1 MKKQLLLLSMI
12 SLFTLASCGEKVN
25 SIDDG
30 NGNQVIVKIGDTNY
44 TANDLF
50 KEYSNTSSGASQYFS
65 AIYDVVI
72 NAVQPETMSIRKE
85 VSQEINKFYQDAESS
100 AKENN
105 TSTKA
110 EISKALES
118 KGVESVEELE
128 ELYLLQ
134 QKKTAYENKFYD
146 DNLNDSLLSEYINY
160 YAPYHVRHILVKTSS
175 GSSLYEGTI
184 SKDDATNLA
193 DVVSD
198 LARGNQSFGTIAQ
211 AHAANGDTE
220 SANTYGDV
228 GIMSTLTSF
237 VSEFKYSLYQYDAY
251 YNDSA
256 KTNVTAYNERQAT
269 RKVGN
274 TLVDGTSLVP
284 YATGSSEETLLK
296 DSVNYIDYKVFTDL
310 KKYASYTTDNLKNGY
325 KEEKYLPR
333 NIIFNQHLNNHAL
346 GVVTKGTTGP
356 NSNRFQYVKNLSK
369 STSEEDK
376 ILCDEAGRPILVT
389 RAGTGSGD
397 SGYQGIHFIIAQ
409 KSPFVQTGT
418 EDLLQELKAYYDTE
432 NYDKATSTTYV
443 KFINSSTT
451 KELTDRA
458 DKVKSNIKEID
469 SYMNYRIYEKALE
482 ELRTDG
488 KEVKFNESVDIA
500 NIITKYID
508 ANRTSSNYTTQKSYK
523 DSWKAYINLLKV
535 QNQVENRKVAES
547 MIPTVIE
554 QNI

>member
-251 YNDSA
+251 YNDNA

-376 ILCDEAGRPILVT
+376 ILCDETGRPILVT

-418 EDLLQELKAYYDTE
+418 EGLLQELKAYYDTE

-469 SYMNYRIYEKALE
+469 SYLNYRIYEKALE
-482 ELRTDG
+482 EIRTNG

-554 QNI
+554 SNI